1 MTMKRLVF
9 LVEGDTE
16 AILINKLVIPYLY
29 SLGFTNAMNTQKIVT
44 NAKLNKKGGNVSF
57 QYLEND
63 IKRITAQGDVIVTT
77 FLDFFRL
84 PVDFPGY
91 TNDASRI
98 DFIEEET
105 QAVLSKYGAVYPYI
119 QKYEME
125 ALMFASMDGFDL
137 IVDDEKTKEEL
148 RVIVDSFDPEE
159 INGGRD
165 TAPSKRLDNCFNYD
179 KVADGEIILEMIGLE
194 KIREWCFRFNQWIN
208 KIEKLLKDSHR

>member
-16 AILINKLVIPYLY
+16 AILINKLVIPHLY
-29 SLGFTNAMNTQKIVT
+29 SLGFTNVMNAQKIVT

-63 IKRITAQGDVIVTT
+63 VKRVTAQGDVIVTT

-84 PVDFPGY
+84 PVDFPGF
-91 TNDASRI
+91 TNDPSRI
-98 DFIEEET
+98 DAIEEET
-105 QAVLSKYGAVYPYI
+105 RSVLSKYGNVYPYI

-137 IVDDEKTKEEL
+137 VVEDEKVKTDL
-148 RVIVDSFDPEE
+148 RAIVDSIAPED

-165 TAPSKRLDNCFNYD
+165 TAPSKRLEKYFNYD

-194 KIREWCFRFNQWIN
+194 RIRERCPRFDQWIT
-208 KIEKLLKDSHR
+208 KIEKLLRDL

>member
-1 MTMKRLVF
+1 MKRLVF

-16 AILINKLVIPYLY
+16 AILINKLVIPHLY
-29 SLGFTNAMNTQKIVT
+29 SLGFTNVMNAQKIVT

-63 IKRITAQGDVIVTT
+63 VKRVMAQGDVIITT
-77 FLDFFRL
+77 FLDLFRL

-91 TNDASRI
+91 TDDASRI
-98 DFIEEET
+98 DAIEQET
-105 QAVLSKYGAVYPYI
+105 QAVLSKYGDVYPYI

-137 IVDDEKTKEEL
+137 VVEDEKAINEL
-148 RVIVDSFDPEE
+148 RAIVGSLAPED

-165 TAPSKRLDNCFNYD
+165 TAPSKRLAKFFNYD

-194 KIREWCFRFNQWIN
+194 RIRERCPRFDQWIT
-208 KIEKLLKDSHR
+208 KIENLLRNL